1 VDDLPIV
8 HVLYRQAN
16 LREPLQDQ
24 LLGEGGLALPRL
36 SDALTEVSALGV
48 RHDDVEVPVPTLER
62 GQKFD
67 DELAVQRL
75 QDVRLPD

>member
-1 VDDLPIV
+1 MDDLAIV

-16 LREPLQDQ
+16 LREPFQDQ

-36 SDALTEVSALGV
+36 PDALAEVSALSV
-48 RHDDVEVPVPTLER
+48 RHDDVEVAVPTLER

-75 QDVRLPD
+75 